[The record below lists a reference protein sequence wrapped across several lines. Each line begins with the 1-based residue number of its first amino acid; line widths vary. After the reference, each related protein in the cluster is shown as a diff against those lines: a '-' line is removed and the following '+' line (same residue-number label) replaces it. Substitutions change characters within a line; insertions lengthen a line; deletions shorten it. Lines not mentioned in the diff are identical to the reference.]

1 MPIKFSRLASVHRYT
16 LAAVVSLF
24 LLLPASPLRAASL
37 TWTGSVNSD
46 WFNAANWSPAQVPS
60 SADSVVIDLN
70 ATVSASGGTSIAFAT
85 LTVGD
90 AAGAFAPTLRLSAA
104 QNTSGSVTI
113 HRGARLQQDTSQQ
126 VILGSLTVL
135 PGGTLTHTANASAR
149 SFLINMSVTGDFDL
163 QAGATVAA
171 NAVGYAGGSGYQVAG
186 SGPGGGAGNASSSGS
201 GGGHGGTGG
210 LGRNATLPP
219 GPANDNVTNPLD
231 LGSGGGGGISNPGG
245 RGGGAVL
252 LNVGGTLIL
261 NGLISADGADGAGAP
276 HGSGG
281 GAGGTVKLTAN
292 AITGTGIVRANG
304 GKGAGT
310 SGGQG
315 GGGGGGGRISI
326 VVASNDASSLSLAA
340 DTGEGGITDG
350 KTGGA
355 GVVAYK
361 GPGAANYSLNIGG
374 LSVTPLGVTPLPGA
388 APSFDSVAIAKATVT
403 FDAGSTATLGS
414 FAASGAAAVSAGH
427 IVMAAGAPF
436 EIKSGG
442 ALSVAAQSITGGA
455 LTVRGG
461 GVFRQMNSVT
471 FNFGSVLV
479 ESGALIA
486 HGVNSSARAFVVNLS
501 VTGDFN
507 LQAGATISV
516 SGLGYSGGS
525 GYQVSGSGPGGG
537 PGNAS
542 SSGNGGGHGGMGGLG
557 RNAVLPGGAAYDG
570 ITAPADLG
578 SGGGGGI
585 SNPGGRGG
593 GAVLLSA
600 GGNLILNGLISA
612 DGADGTGAPHGS
624 GGGAGGTV
632 NLTANA
638 MTGSGI
644 VRANGG
650 KGAGTLGGQG
660 GGGGGGGR
668 ISIVVASNDASNLSL
683 AADTGAGGITDGRTG
698 GAGVIAYKG
707 PGSANYG
714 LSIGGAGITALGATP
729 LTAAPVFGA
738 VAITDSFVSGSTM
751 TFAAFSVSGGAT
763 MTAANLMLDLSS
775 PLEVRSG
782 ASLNFAV
789 EKISGGDLLVRGN
802 ATFRQMNAAPLNF
815 RSVLVE
821 SGGLITHAANS
832 TARSSI
838 VNLGTTG
845 DFNLQAGATISAS
858 GLGYNGGSG
867 YKVSGSGPGGGP
879 GNASSSGSG
888 GGHGG
893 MGGAG
898 SGPGV
903 IGGATNG
910 SAVNPTDLGSGGGG
924 GISDPGGRGG
934 GAVMLVA
941 GGNVNLNGLIA
952 ADGANG
958 RGAVHGSGGGSG
970 GTVNIRAAAVSGQ
983 GTVRANGGIGGGLS
997 TGQGGGGGG
1006 GGRIAVTATGTGAS
1020 TVALLV
1026 EGGAAGLA
1034 NGGVG
1039 ARGTIIENGVLS
1051 GGTTTSAAVLAFSQM
1066 TEGVAVTKILGETL
1080 SAQLLDFAGA
1090 VSTGVPAGSFT
1101 SADLRLVLIKTG
1113 PFANKGFFR
1122 GHWTLGIPGGSPL
1135 TGEWEGMAF
1144 LAAGD
1149 SQRLVLKGV
1158 LKGQLQGVLEGSLTE
1173 SSPGSGVFDRLGA
1186 NCRLVSAANTMG
1198 TSDIYIS
1205 GAGVVRETVQYP
1217 GTTLNYL
1224 QATQA
1229 GEVGGYYSTS
1239 LDVAFSLVRVD
1250 SPGNPYQGEG
1260 FFAARY
1266 DSPLGSG
1273 SGWAYA
1279 VVSGASAR
1287 LAGVF
1292 NEALRGLME
1301 GTLGVDSPRALFLTL
1316 QNLDAG
1322 LPLQADIHVRL
1333 ELPGNVPVGGLATVI
1348 VELRNDGYAVA
1359 DGVTVVAIA
1368 PEKSAFL
1375 TATGDYRSYNVTHW
1389 RGTEYAPK
1397 PFVRWDFAT
1406 VPARSSQTMSYQVRL
1421 PAGQP
1426 SAYESGVGVETVIT
1440 AWADAIFANY
1450 QLGDTP

>member
-1 MPIKFSRLASVHRYT
+1 MN
-16 LAAVVSLF
+16 
-24 LLLPASPLRAASL
+24 
-37 TWTGSVNSD
+37 WTGSASND

-60 SADSVVIDLN
+60 AADDVVIDLN
-70 ATVSASGGTSIAFAT
+70 TTVSASGGTSISFAT
-85 LTVGD
+85 LALGD
-90 AAGAFAPTLRLSAA
+90 AAGTFAPTLRLSAA
-104 QNTSGSVTI
+104 QNTSGSVTV
-113 HRGARLQQDTSQQ
+113 HRGAKLQQDTNQQ
-126 VILGSLTVL
+126 VIFGSLTVM
-135 PGGTLTHTANASAR
+135 PGSTLTHTANSSTR

-163 QAGATVAA
+163 QPGATVAA

-219 GPANDNVTNPLD
+219 GSANDGVTNPID

-245 RGGGAVL
+245 RGGGAIL
-252 LNVGGTLIL
+252 LSAGGTLIL
-261 NGLISADGADGAGAP
+261 NGLIAADGADGAGAP

-281 GAGGTVKLTAN
+281 GAGGTVNLTAN
-292 AITGTGIVRANG
+292 AISGTGIVRANG

-326 VVASNDASSLSLAA
+326 VVVSNDASSLSLSA

-350 KTGGA
+350 RTGGA
-355 GVVAYK
+355 GVIAYK
-361 GPGAANYSLNIGG
+361 GPGATNYSLNIGG
-374 LSVTPLGVTPLPGA
+374 LITPLGVTPIPGA
-388 APSFDSVAIAKATVT
+388 TPSFASLTISKATVT

-414 FAASGAAAVSAGH
+414 LAVAGIAAVSAGH
-427 IVMAAGAPF
+427 FVMDANAPF
-436 EIKSGG
+436 EIKTGGALSLAVQSVSGG
-442 ALSVAAQSITGGA
+442 ALA
-455 LTVRGG
+455 VRGG
-461 GVFRQMNSVT
+461 GALRQMNT
-471 FNFGSVLV
+471 AAFNFASAVV
-479 ESGALIA
+479 ETGALITHA
-486 HGVNSSARAFVVNLS
+486 ANTTARTFIVNLS
-501 VTGDFN
+501 VAGDFN

-537 PGNAS
+537 PGNGS
-542 SSGNGGGHGGMGGLG
+542 SSGSGGGHGGTGGLG
-557 RNAVLPGGAAYDG
+557 RNAVLPGGAAYDD
-570 ITAPADLG
+570 ITNPADLG

-600 GGNLILNGLISA
+600 GGGLILNGLIAA
-612 DGADGTGAPHGS
+612 DGADGAGSPHGS

-632 NLTANA
+632 NLTAGNLSG
-638 MTGSGI
+638 TGL
-644 VRANGG
+644 VRAGG
-650 KGAGTLGGQG
+650 GRGAGTSGGQG

-668 ISIVVASNDASNLSL
+668 ISISVASTDASSLSL
-683 AADTGAGGITDGRTG
+683 AAETGAGGLSDGKTG

-707 PGSANYG
+707 PGAASYDLG
-714 LSIGGAGITALGATP
+714 IGGAGVTALGTTP
-729 LTAAPVFGA
+729 LTPGPAFGA
-738 VAITDSFVSGSTM
+738 VTLTRAFVTGSTL
-751 TFAAFSVSGGAT
+751 TFSSFAVSGGAT
-763 MTAANLMLDLSS
+763 MTAANLILNAAA

-782 ASLNFAV
+782 AALNFGVAAV
-789 EKISGGDLLVRGN
+789 SGGALAVRGN
-802 ATFRQMNAAPLNF
+802 GVFRQMNAAPLNF
-815 RSVLVE
+815 GSVLVE
-821 SGGLITHAANS
+821 SGGLITHAVNS

-838 VNLGTTG
+838 VNLGPSG
-845 DFNLQAGATISAS
+845 DFTLQAGATISAS
-858 GLGYNGGSG
+858 GLGYGGGSG
-867 YKVSGSGPGGGP
+867 YQVSGSGPGGGS
-879 GNASSSGSG
+879 GNSSSSGSG

-898 SGPGV
+898 SGAGV
-903 IGGATNG
+903 VGGATNG

-924 GISDPGGRGG
+924 GISDPGGPSG

-941 GGNVNLNGLIA
+941 GGNAYLNGLIA

-983 GTVRANGGIGGGLS
+983 GTVRANGGGGGGLS

-1006 GGRIAVTATGTGAS
+1006 GGRISVTATGTGAS
-1020 TVALLV
+1020 SVALLV

-1144 LAAGD
+1144 VAAGD
-1149 SQRLVLKGV
+1149 SQRLILKGV
-1158 LKGQLQGVLEGSLTE
+1158 LKGQLQGVLDGSLTE
-1173 SSPGSGVFDRLGA
+1173 SAPGSGVFDRLGA

-1229 GEVGGYYSTS
+1229 GEVGGYYSTP

-1375 TATGDYRSYNVTHW
+1375 SATGDYRSYNVTHW

-1397 PFVRWDFAT
+1397 PFVRWDFAS

-1426 SAYESGVGVETVIT
+1426 NAYQSGVGVETIT
-1440 AWADAIFANY
+1440 KAWADTIFANY